1 MLFFVLNT
9 SRQSTSVKQ
18 KMSNVHISIKMSDA
32 DCVAELMRMYQE
44 LTKEKMCSVK
54 NYFVILTI
62 STEKMNIGEVI
73 R

>member
-1 MLFFVLNT
+1 
-9 SRQSTSVKQ
+9 
-18 KMSNVHISIKMSDA
+18 MSNIHISIKMSDA

-44 LTKEKMCSVK
+44 LTKEKICSVK

-62 STEKMNIGEVI
+62 STEKMNIGVVI

>member
-1 MLFFVLNT
+1 
-9 SRQSTSVKQ
+9 
-18 KMSNVHISIKMSDA
+18 MSNVHISIKMSDA
-32 DCVAELMRMYQE
+32 DCVAELVRINQE

-54 NYFVILTI
+54 HYFVILTI